1 MKVYLAGPLFTE
13 AEIEFNRRLTA
24 GLRHEMPEVDF
35 ALPQEFCNGIIDTR
49 LVMEK
54 CRDELKSS
62 NVVVVTCD
70 GPDVD
75 SGTAFEAGMAYAWE
89 IPILAYR
96 TDFRRAG
103 DCELDMNLMI
113 GYAGEVVKPTQNQ
126 CLEIA
131 LSRALFRTQRLLK
144 L

>member
-13 AEIEFNRRLTA
+13 AEIEFNRRLTN
-24 GLRHEMPEVDF
+24 GLRNEMPEVDF
-35 ALPQEFCNGIIDTR
+35 ALPQEFCSGITDTHR
-49 LVMEK
+49 IMTK

-62 NVVVVTCD
+62 NIVVVNCD

-113 GYAGEVVKPTQNQ
+113 GYSGEIVHRTQNE
-126 CLEIA
+126 CLELAIP
-131 LSRALFRTQRLLK
+131 RALTRMQRLLK